1 MPLTSS
7 LVNLPAPA
15 AIRNSVEPKWTPPLD
30 HNGRSEITHMRYS
43 AVTCDA
49 DMFTQAEGWSLR
61 QVDYGRQTEL
71 YSEVTR
77 LCHHLPQLNLRLV
90 TVAITSYNEDKILRE

>member
-1 MPLTSS
+1 M
-7 LVNLPAPA
+7 NLPAPA

-30 HNGRSEITHMRYS
+30 QHGRSEITHMRYS

-49 DMFTQAEGWSLR
+49 DEFTQSNGWSLR

-71 YSEVTR
+71 LS
-77 LCHHLPQLNLRLV
+77 Q
-90 TVAITSYNEDKILRE
+90 S